1 MQIFNVESTS
11 LTADKGTLIPD
22 NLTSPWR
29 EVLDIL
35 VPNGQLRPV
44 QATHLKPV
52 LHDLASLIVQAPTN
66 AGKSI
71 VGLLAC
77 LKAIQ
82 AGKRAILIEPLK
94 AIAQEQAEQLQT
106 QQQALAKALHIDLQI
121 RLTTGDYRL
130 TDEFFSDP
138 PPSTGHLI
146 IATPERLEVILR
158 NPDHD
163 KWVDSIGCVC
173 VDEAHL
179 LGDSRRG
186 PGLETTLTHLLG
198 LSTPPRIVLLSAT
211 LGDTTSLATWLR
223 AAKPIPA
230 PPRTPPLH
238 MQVVQVPKGDKEQ
251 TLIKQC
257 RKVLSQQDTSV
268 LIFASTTART
278 ERLARKLGQKLETK
292 QLGSSGAYSY
302 HSQRSAADRVEIR
315 EAVLNGSCRLVVAT
329 TALAMGVNLPTTKVI
344 VADAARHNGNE
355 TSNIPLNEIIQMCG
369 RAGRGERPGEAL
381 VLLNESEPIDPARLA
396 QQLGQQRALDLAS
409 PFASMPKGDR
419 SNNVLTVA
427 ERIGALLTRY
437 EEGLSPSDIAAHFQR
452 SWGGAHLITS
462 VDDGIRFLE
471 GCFGQHQF
479 DGETR
484 PVGLAWR
491 IDGRCKLTHL
501 GRESFRVAAPISLT
515 IGVANL
521 FRDIMAIDD
530 EDKLLRHF
538 SRIDLLLLLEIRRD
552 RTWKCGKTRLTET
565 LHQQVN
571 RAMPGTPDGPSQ
583 LFGTYLLTSG
593 TAEDEIAE
601 CQAEAVLGSLYPENS
616 DQVPKASKAW
626 SAAYLATLRA
636 LVLND
641 LIEGRPLDEI
651 AGQYGLKNLDG
662 IQEQWRDDTQWLL
675 SALMPC
681 LDHKAYL
688 HHLKQVC
695 GADEGREMVIKE
707 AFQRLRAH
715 AFNLQE
721 GLKYCSPMGN
731 FLRELREGR
740 AGGGQQVIGTMT
752 IARLEK
758 AGIRTRGDI
767 IARFPNLRGDPEE
780 FIAARMDLEE
790 LVKLV
795 GRRSY
800 ALQIRAAFRVPH

>member
-1 MQIFNVESTS
+1 METFDAGTTGITQE
-11 LTADKGTLIPD
+11 TAQPIPEDLPAPWLEVLNTLIP
-22 NLTSPWR
+22 SR
-29 EVLDIL
+29 E
-35 VPNGQLRPV
+35 LRPV
-44 QATHLKPV
+44 QNAHLSPV
-52 LHDLASLIVQAPTN
+52 LNDLANLIVQAPTN

-77 LKAIQ
+77 LKAIEC
-82 AGKRAILIEPLK
+82 GKRAILIEPLK
-94 AIAQEQAEQLQT
+94 AIAQEQAEQLQS
-106 QQQALAKALHIDLQI
+106 QQAALSAALGIDLQI

-138 PPSTGHLI
+138 PPTTGHLI

-179 LGDSRRG
+179 LGDPRRG

-198 LSTPPRIVLLSAT
+198 LNIPPRIVLLSAT
-211 LGDTTSLATWLR
+211 LGDTSSLAEWLR
-223 AAKPIPA
+223 AADPIPA

-238 MQVVQVPKGDKEQ
+238 MQVVQVPREEKEQ
-251 TLIKQC
+251 TLVQLC
-257 RKVLSQQDTSV
+257 LETLSQPDTSV

-278 ERLARKLGQKLETK
+278 DSLTRKIGQELEADLLGEE
-292 QLGSSGAYSY
+292 GAQAF
-302 HSQRSAADRVEIR
+302 HSQRSSADRASVR
-315 EAVLNGSCRLVVAT
+315 EAVLDGSSRLVVAT
-329 TALAMGVNLPTTKVI
+329 TALAMGVNLPTTRVI
-344 VADAARHNGNE
+344 VADAARHNGDE
-355 TSNIPLNEIIQMCG
+355 TSSIPLNEIIQMCG
-369 RAGRGERPGEAL
+369 RAGRGERQGEAV
-381 VLLNESEPIDPARLA
+381 VLLTESESVDPASLA
-396 QQLGQQRALDLAS
+396 RQLGQQRTLDLTS
-409 PFASMPKGDR
+409 PFASMPAGDR
-419 SNNVLTVA
+419 SNNILTVA

-437 EEGLSPSDIAAHFQR
+437 EEGLTPGDIAAHFGR
-452 SWGGAHLITS
+452 SWGGSHLTIL
-462 VDDGIRFLE
+462 VDDGVRFLE

-491 IDGRCKLTHL
+491 TDGRCRLTHL

-521 FRDIMAIDD
+521 LRDLMAIDD
-530 EDKLLRHF
+530 EDKLLRHL
-538 SRIDLLLLLEIRRD
+538 SRIDLLLLLELRRD

-583 LFGTYLLTSG
+583 LFGTYFLTSG
-593 TAEDEIAE
+593 IGEDEIAQ

-616 DQVPKASKAW
+616 EQAPKGAKAW
-626 SAAYLATLRA
+626 STAYLATLRA
-636 LVLND
+636 LILND

-651 AGQYGLKNLDG
+651 AGQYGLRNLDG

-695 GADEGREMVIKE
+695 GADEGREMVIKG

-715 AFNLQE
+715 AYDLQE

-740 AGGGQQVIGTMT
+740 AGRGKQVIGKGS
-752 IARLEK
+752 IARLE
-758 AGIRTRGDI
+758 AIGIRTQGDI
-767 IARFPNLRGDPEE
+767 LAMFPNLRGDPDE
-780 FIAARMDLEE
+780 IAAARQDIEALAGI
-790 LVKLV
+790 V
-795 GRRSY
+795 GRKSF
-800 ALQIRAAFRVPH
+800 ALQIRSALRR

>member
-1 MQIFNVESTS
+1 METFDAGTS
-11 LTADKGTLIPD
+11 GITQETAQPIPEDLPAPWLEVLRTLIPGG
-22 NLTSPWR
+22 
-29 EVLDIL
+29 E
-35 VPNGQLRPV
+35 LRPV
-44 QATHLKPV
+44 QTAHLRPV
-52 LHDLASLIVQAPTN
+52 RNDLANLIVQAPTN

-77 LKAIQ
+77 LKAIES
-82 AGKRAILIEPLK
+82 GKRAILIEPLK
-94 AIAQEQAEQLQT
+94 AIAQEQAEQLQS
-106 QQQALAKALHIDLQI
+106 QQAALSAALGIDLQI

-138 PPSTGHLI
+138 PPTTGHLI

-179 LGDSRRG
+179 LGDPRRG

-198 LSTPPRIVLLSAT
+198 LNIPPRIVLLSAT
-211 LGDTTSLATWLR
+211 LGDTSSLAEWLR
-223 AAKPIPA
+223 AADPIPA

-238 MQVVQVPKGDKEQ
+238 MQVVQIPKEEKES
-251 TLIKQC
+251 TLINLC
-257 RKVLSQQDTSV
+257 RETLSQPDTSV

-278 ERLARKLGQKLETK
+278 DSLTRKIGQELEADLLGET
-292 QLGSSGAYSY
+292 GAQAF
-302 HSQRSAADRVEIR
+302 HSQRSSADRASAR
-315 EAVLNGSCRLVVAT
+315 EAVLNGSSRLVVAT
-329 TALAMGVNLPTTKVI
+329 TALAMGVNLPTTRVI
-344 VADAARHNGNE
+344 VADAARHYGDE
-355 TSNIPLNEIIQMCG
+355 TSSISLNEIIQMCG
-369 RAGRGERPGEAL
+369 RAGRGERQGEAA
-381 VLLNESEPIDPARLA
+381 VLLTESEPIDPASLA

-409 PFASMPKGDR
+409 PFASMPTGDR
-419 SNNVLTVA
+419 SNNVLTIA

-437 EEGLSPSDIAAHFQR
+437 EEGLSPSDIAAHFGR
-452 SWGGAHLITS
+452 SWGGAHLTAL
-462 VDDGIRFLE
+462 VEDGVRFLE
-471 GCFGQHQF
+471 GCFGQQQF

-491 IDGRCKLTHL
+491 ADGRCKLTHL

-515 IGVANL
+515 IGTANL
-521 FRDIMAIDD
+521 FRDLMAIDD
-530 EDKLLRHF
+530 EDKLVRHL
-538 SRIDLLLLLEIRRD
+538 SRIDLLLLLELRRE
-552 RTWKCGKTRLTET
+552 RTWKCSKTRLTET

-593 TAEDEIAE
+593 IGEDEIAE

-616 DQVPKASKAW
+616 EQAAKETKAW
-626 SAAYLATLRA
+626 STAYLATLRA

-641 LIEGRPLDEI
+641 MIEGRPLDEI
-651 AGQYGLKNLDG
+651 AGQYGLRNLDG

-695 GADEGREMVIKE
+695 GADEGREMVIKG

-715 AFNLQE
+715 AFDLQE
-721 GLKYCSPMGN
+721 GLKYCSPMGD

-740 AGGGQQVIGTMT
+740 AGKGQTVVGAGS
-752 IARLEK
+752 IARLE
-758 AGIRTRGDI
+758 ATGILTRGDLL
-767 IARFPNLRGDPEE
+767 ARFPHLRGDPDEVPE
-780 FIAARMDLEE
+780 AKRDFDVLA
-790 LVKLV
+790 KLV
-795 GRRSY
+795 GRRSF
-800 ALQIRAAFRVPH
+800 AQQIRATLRRAR